1 MIVAS
6 KASDLT
12 MNRNEISLPTIK
24 KEKDFTQLLQRR
36 TSNYQAS
43 ETTLRSSSSGGAGKL
58 RSMKLSFNL
67 KESLLAVE
75 DEEGMR

>member
-43 ETTLRSSSSGGAGKL
+43 ETTLRSSSSAGAGKL